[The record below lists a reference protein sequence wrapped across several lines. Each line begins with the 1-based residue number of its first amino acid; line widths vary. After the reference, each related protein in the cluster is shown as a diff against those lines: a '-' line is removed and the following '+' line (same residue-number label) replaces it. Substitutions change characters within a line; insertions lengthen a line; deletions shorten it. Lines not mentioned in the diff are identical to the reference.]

1 MFYYKYMFTLFYL
14 CYVPMYI
21 TNTLLSN
28 QDCSFWQ
35 RVRIF
40 VYFTDTKYKYLLTS
54 CTRLF
59 NRNDT
64 CICTLQYS
72 TTFMF
77 VLQSSSTGTPVLQYS
92 TYSYRC
98 MIRVHIVQ
106 VQYRIQIQ
114 VICICIVH
122 CMLCA
127 CSYRSLVHHYD

>member
-64 CICTLQYS
+64 CIFTLQYS

-77 VLQSSSTGTPVLQYS
+77 VLQSSSTPVLQYS